1 MGRNV
6 VFNGSTMLRK
16 WASSSPHTHH
26 TLHLTHSIPIFSALG
41 STHHTHPHIWLLSIY
56 VQCVHCAMCIGYHLI
71 LHQVQSLQT
80 WNAHFFVC
88 FLPQLVVFFLFNT
101 TYQHCS
107 ATSLTS
113 CGRSRA
119 GNFLPG
125 PGRRSPAVNST
136 HIKIASSPHLLNHHH
151 HNFQCHFLHGRWSKF
166 PVTESPLHNVY
177 IVQSCTPV
185 SKIPPMWDT
194 GVYFVAQVGYT
205 GV

>member
-101 TYQHCS
+101 TYQHCFAISPLASQAVEGVEQVTFYQGRVGGARLSIAHTSKSHPPLISSITTTTISS
-107 ATSLTS
+107 AIF
-113 CGRSRA
+113 CMVGGR
-119 GNFLPG
+119 
-125 PGRRSPAVNST
+125 
-136 HIKIASSPHLLNHHH
+136 
-151 HNFQCHFLHGRWSKF
+151 NFQSQSLHCTMCTLYSHVPQCLKY
-166 PVTESPLHNVY
+166 PLCETLGY
-177 IVQSCTPV
+177 IL
-185 SKIPPMWDT
+185 
-194 GVYFVAQVGYT
+194 
-205 GV
+205 